1 MNQID
6 PYRPPE
12 TDPPTETDAAKDGR
26 ASVYAASIMWMG
38 LALFSAVN
46 VIYIRWMFEEFG
58 VPVPVLT
65 RWLLHPMSIVMCVV
79 VALAVLVTGVS
90 TEDPAQRKR
99 TGRIAFV
106 LAWMTFGVTIFGI
119 ASPLISLINAL
130 SS

>member
-12 TDPPTETDAAKDGR
+12 TDPPTENDAAKDGR
-26 ASVYAASIMWMG
+26 VSVYAASIMWMG
-38 LALFSAVN
+38 LALFSAIN
-46 VIYIRWMFEEFG
+46 VIYIRALFLDFDLET
-58 VPVPVLT
+58 PVLT

-106 LAWMTFGVTIFGI
+106 LAWLTFGVIMFGI